1 MIHRECG
8 VLQTTYEADMSL
20 YPLPIA
26 RWTVAAVAVTRLE
39 RATAG
44 KGINDRF
51 ERVIELAGNLNSEER
66 QRLLEI
72 ADRCPVSQTLRRSSE
87 IASLLAEPAEAL
99 GPAPG

>member
-1 MIHRECG
+1 MPRKKIGLDRITVRLRH
-8 VLQTTYEADMSL
+8 LQ
-20 YPLPIA
+20 
-26 RWTVAAVAVTRLE
+26 

-72 ADRCPVSQTLRRSSE
+72 ADRCPVSQTLRRGSE
-87 IASLLAEPAEAL
+87 IASLLAEPGEAL
-99 GPAPG
+99 TEAR